1 MDFKEW
7 FCLNGR
13 DSFTIDPK
21 VNPHDARFYFG
32 REEIKNRIIE
42 QLRRSFV
49 EPGVPKMVIYGSFG
63 SGKTQTLFH
72 LEHYLQNE
80 RPEAC
85 RQTPRILHLDLE
97 MHSKS
102 DHKDWH
108 LQLMES
114 LGKST
119 VWTWID
125 RLFSR
130 TQNLDT
136 ELRNVFGNGNMAE
149 AAKNLRAGGDIG
161 LLAWRWF
168 CGYKLKPNELERL
181 NVTRSLGDH
190 ISSRSAGEAVDAL
203 VAIGRLAERNEEKL
217 IYLMDEAEQFTNV
230 RTGDATESLHTY
242 LRKLAE
248 RSNSS
253 VGFIIAAYAKDK
265 EFLAELLVRDD
276 ISTRIG
282 EHNFIEIPP
291 LPSIDVEIFVKEL
304 LAELVEQNK
313 AEEKIQNESLGVS
326 LETYPFT
333 AEAFKML
340 CEFASQDPTKALPR
354 NLIKAVNECAI
365 SAWDERKPIIDP
377 NIVNEIAP
385 LIFG

>member
-21 VNPHDARFYFG
+21 MIPDDAKFYFG
-32 REEIKNRIIE
+32 REEIKNRLKA

-49 EPGVPKMVIYGSFG
+49 VPGVPKMVIYGSFG

-72 LEHYLQNE
+72 LEHYLKNE

-85 RQTPRILHLDLE
+85 REIPKTIHLDLE

-102 DHKDWH
+102 DHKGWH
-108 LQLMES
+108 LQLMETM
-114 LGKST
+114 GKST
-119 VWTWID
+119 VATWID
-125 RLFSR
+125 KLFNR
-130 TQNLDT
+130 TQNLDA
-136 ELRNVFGNGNMAE
+136 ELREIFGNVNMAE

-168 CGYKLKPNELERL
+168 CGYELKANELERL
-181 NVTRSLGDH
+181 NVTRSLGDLGSGDMVNA
-190 ISSRSAGEAVDAL
+190 IVG
-203 VAIGRLAERNEEKL
+203 IGRLAEKNEEKI
-217 IYLMDEAEQFTNV
+217 IYLMDEAEQFKNV
-230 RTGDATESLHTY
+230 KTGDATESLHSY
-242 LRKLAE
+242 LRKLSE
-248 RSNSS
+248 PSNFS
-253 VGFIIAAYAKDK
+253 VGFIIAAYALTLDDMP
-265 EFLAELLVRDD
+265 ELVVRADVR
-276 ISTRIG
+276 TRIG
-282 EHNFIEIPP
+282 ENNFVEIPP
-291 LPSIDVEIFVKEL
+291 LPSVRDVQIFLKEL
-304 LAELVEQNK
+304 LAELIEQKK
-313 AEEKIQNESLGVS
+313 AENKIQKEFLGVS
-326 LETYPFT
+326 LQTYPFT
-333 AEAFKML
+333 SEAFDLL

-365 SAWDERKPIIDP
+365 SAWDERKPIVEP

>member
-13 DSFTIDPK
+13 ESFTIDPK
-21 VNPHDARFYFG
+21 VNADDASFYFG
-32 REEIKNRIIE
+32 REEIKNRIKA

-72 LEHYLQNE
+72 LEYYLQNE

-102 DHKDWH
+102 DHKGWH
-108 LQLMES
+108 LQLVET

-119 VWTWID
+119 VSTWID

-136 ELRNVFGNGNMAE
+136 ELRSIFGNVNMAE

-168 CGYKLKPNELERL
+168 CGYELKPNELERL
-181 NVTRSLGDH
+181 NVTRSLGDLG
-190 ISSRSAGEAVDAL
+190 AGDMVNAL
-203 VAIGRLAERNEEKL
+203 VGIGRLAERNEEKL
-217 IYLMDEAEQFTNV
+217 IFLMDEAEQFTNV
-230 RTGDATESLHTY
+230 KTGDATESLHTY

-248 RSNSS
+248 PSNSS
-253 VGFIIAAYAKDK
+253 VGFIIAAYAKEK
-265 EFLAELLVRDD
+265 EFLAELLVRED
-276 ISTRIG
+276 IRTRIG
-282 EHNFIEIPP
+282 ENNFVEIPP
-291 LPSIDVEIFVKEL
+291 LPSIRDVQIFLREL

-313 AEEKIQNESLGVS
+313 AEKKIQNESLGVS

-333 AEAFKML
+333 AEAFEML

-354 NLIKAVNECAI
+354 NIIKAVNECAI
-365 SAWDERKPIIDP
+365 SAWDERKPIIEP

>member
-7 FCLNGR
+7 FCLKDR
-13 DSFTIDPK
+13 ESFTIDPK
-21 VNPHDARFYFG
+21 VNPDDAKFYFG
-32 REEIKNRIIE
+32 REEIKNRIKG

-72 LEHYLQNE
+72 LGHYLQNE

-85 RQTPRILHLDLE
+85 RQTPKILHLDLE

-102 DHKDWH
+102 DHKGWH
-108 LQLMES
+108 LQLVET
-114 LGKST
+114 LGKAT
-119 VWTWID
+119 VSTWID
-125 RLFSR
+125 KLFSR

-136 ELRNVFGNGNMAE
+136 ELRNIFGNINMAE

-168 CGYKLKPNELERL
+168 CGYELKPNELERL
-181 NVTRSLGDH
+181 NLTRSLGDLG
-190 ISSRSAGEAVDAL
+190 SGDMVNAL
-203 VAIGRLAERNEEKL
+203 VGIGRLAERNEETL
-217 IYLMDEAEQFTNV
+217 IFLMDEAEQFKNV

-248 RSNSS
+248 PSNSS
-253 VGFIIAAYAKDK
+253 VGFIIASYALTRDDM
-265 EFLAELLVRDD
+265 AELLVRADVR
-276 ISTRIG
+276 TRVG
-282 EHNFIEIPP
+282 ENNFVEIPP
-291 LPSIDVEIFVKEL
+291 LPSIRDVEIFLKEL
-304 LAELVEQNK
+304 LAELVAQDK

-333 AEAFKML
+333 AEAFEIL

-365 SAWDERKPIIDP
+365 SAWDERKPIIKP

>member
-13 DSFTIDPK
+13 ESFTIDPK
-21 VNPHDARFYFG
+21 VNRDDAKFYFG
-32 REEIKNRIIE
+32 REEIKNRIKA

-72 LEHYLQNE
+72 LEHHLQNE

-102 DHKDWH
+102 DHRSWH
-108 LQLMES
+108 LQLLET
-114 LGKST
+114 LGKAT
-119 VWTWID
+119 VFTWID

-130 TQNLDT
+130 TQNLDR
-136 ELRNVFGNGNMAE
+136 ELGSIFANVNMAE

-168 CGYKLKPNELERL
+168 CGYELKPNELERL
-181 NVTRSLGDH
+181 NVTRSLGDLG
-190 ISSRSAGEAVDAL
+190 AGDMVNAL
-203 VAIGRLAERNEEKL
+203 VGIGRLAERNGEKL
-217 IYLMDEAEQFTNV
+217 IFLMDEAEQFKNV
-230 RTGDATESLHTY
+230 KTGDATESLHTY

-248 RSNSS
+248 PSNSS
-253 VGFIIAAYAKDK
+253 VGFIIASYALTPDDM
-265 EFLAELLVRDD
+265 AELLVRADVR
-276 ISTRIG
+276 TRIG
-282 EHNFIEIPP
+282 ENNFVEIPP
-291 LPSIDVEIFVKEL
+291 LPSIKGVEIFLKEL

-333 AEAFKML
+333 AEAFEVL

-365 SAWDERKPIIDP
+365 SAWDERKPIIER

>member
-13 DSFTIDPK
+13 ESFTIDPK
-21 VNPHDARFYFG
+21 VNPDDVRFYFG
-32 REEIKNRIIE
+32 REEIKNRIKA

-80 RPEAC
+80 CPKAC
-85 RQTPRILHLDLE
+85 RHTPRILHLDLE
-97 MHSKS
+97 MHSRS
-102 DHKDWH
+102 DHKSWH
-108 LQLMES
+108 LQLVET

-119 VWTWID
+119 VSAWID

-136 ELRNVFGNGNMAE
+136 ELRRIFGNVNIAE

-168 CGYKLKPNELERL
+168 CGYELKANELERL
-181 NVTRSLGDH
+181 NVTRSLGDLG
-190 ISSRSAGEAVDAL
+190 AGEMVNAL
-203 VAIGRLAERNEEKL
+203 VGIGRLAERNEEKL
-217 IYLMDEAEQFTNV
+217 IFLMDEAEQFKNV
-230 RTGDATESLHTY
+230 KTGDATESLHTY

-248 RSNSS
+248 PSNSS
-253 VGFIIAAYAKDK
+253 VGFIIASYALTLDDM
-265 EFLAELLVRDD
+265 AELLVRADVR
-276 ISTRIG
+276 TRIG
-282 EHNFIEIPP
+282 ENNFVEIPP
-291 LPSIDVEIFVKEL
+291 LPSIKDVEIFLKEL

-313 AEEKIQNESLGVS
+313 AEEKIQKESLGVS

-333 AEAFKML
+333 AEAFEML
-340 CEFASQDPTKALPR
+340 CEFASEDPTKALPR

-365 SAWDERKPIIDP
+365 SAWDERKPIIEP

>member
-13 DSFTIDPK
+13 ESFTIDPK
-21 VNPHDARFYFG
+21 VNPDDVRFYFG
-32 REEIKNRIIE
+32 REEIKNRIKA

-80 RPEAC
+80 CPKAC
-85 RQTPRILHLDLE
+85 RHTPRILHLDLE
-97 MHSKS
+97 MHSRS
-102 DHKDWH
+102 DHKSWH
-108 LQLMES
+108 LQLVET

-119 VWTWID
+119 VSAWID

-136 ELRNVFGNGNMAE
+136 ELRRIFGNVNIAE

-168 CGYKLKPNELERL
+168 CGYDLKANELERL
-181 NVTRSLGDH
+181 NVTRSLGDLG
-190 ISSRSAGEAVDAL
+190 AGDMVNAL
-203 VAIGRLAERNEEKL
+203 VGIGRLAERNEEKL
-217 IYLMDEAEQFTNV
+217 IFLMDEAEQFKNV
-230 RTGDATESLHTY
+230 KTGDATESLHTY

-248 RSNSS
+248 PSNSS
-253 VGFIIAAYAKDK
+253 VGFIIASYALTLDDM
-265 EFLAELLVRDD
+265 AELLVRADVR
-276 ISTRIG
+276 TRIG
-282 EHNFIEIPP
+282 ENNFVEIPP
-291 LPSIDVEIFVKEL
+291 LPSIKDVEIFLKEL

-313 AEEKIQNESLGVS
+313 AEEKIQKESLGVS

-333 AEAFKML
+333 AEAFEML
-340 CEFASQDPTKALPR
+340 CEFASEDPTKALPR

-365 SAWDERKPIIDP
+365 SAWDERKPIIEP